1 VDQNK
6 LGTIPVF
13 SPANGHLK
21 IQWYSDTTKLNIN
34 HSLLLTTSLSM
45 PFSLNCKLNNL
56 PNKLSILLT
65 GISDALSSS
74 KSLEAGFIQDWFSSV
89 NSLQKTYIHK
99 VNKGHMYHSYTA
111 SLLKLSSLSA
121 TQKAMNRCQQQV
133 IE

>member
-89 NSLQKTYIHK
+89 NS
-99 VNKGHMYHSYTA
+99 TA

>member
-1 VDQNK
+1 MFNS
-6 LGTIPVF
+6 IP
-13 SPANGHLK
+13 SWL
-21 IQWYSDTTKLNIN
+21 YSSSDV
-34 HSLLLTTSLSM
+34 SLLSSA
-45 PFSLNCKLNNL
+45 SSASN
-56 PNKLSILLT
+56 SSG

-89 NSLQKTYIHK
+89 NS
-99 VNKGHMYHSYTA
+99 TA